1 MQMRWK
7 YLNRTIRKYSKNV
20 NGFHVGIVGSGPAG
34 FYCAQQL
41 LKVINQ
47 FLINVKTTT
56 KIKFKF

>member
-1 MQMRWK
+1 MRWK

-41 LKVINQ
+41 LKVIKSVFNQ
-47 FLINVKTTT
+47 YLKDL
-56 KIKFKF
+56 